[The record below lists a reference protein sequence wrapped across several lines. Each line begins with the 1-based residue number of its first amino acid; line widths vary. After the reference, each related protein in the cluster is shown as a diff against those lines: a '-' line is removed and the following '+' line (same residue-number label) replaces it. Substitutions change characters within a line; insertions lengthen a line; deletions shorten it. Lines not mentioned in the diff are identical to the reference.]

1 MDWRISI
8 QSDFHQEQSLRD
20 GALTDARLKDP
31 VGFSWLQHGHDHENQ
46 TTRAETPHSV
56 WVSSKINL
64 LINKKFRKKFVKWV
78 NLITPIRCF

>member
-31 VGFSWLQHGHDHENQ
+31 VSFSWLQHGHDHENQ
-46 TTRAETPHSV
+46 PTRAETPHSV

-64 LINKKFRKKFVKWV
+64 FNQQEIQKE
-78 NLITPIRCF
+78 ICEMG